1 MNKEQVLGIVRHVL
15 TFAGGILMAK
25 GFADEA
31 LAEELVGGLITVIG
45 GAWSIVAK
53 VKAGKNEGAE

>member
-25 GFADEA
+25 GYADEA
-31 LAEELVGGLITVIG
+31 VAEELIGGLVAVIG
-45 GAWSIVAK
+45 GAWSIIVK
-53 VKAGKNEGAE
+53 VKSSKNEAA

>member
-15 TFAGGILMAK
+15 TFGGGILMAK